1 VRIYGQSPHKRI
13 ASASTTTSDPTRC
26 STPSNRAQTRTISGL
41 ESGKRVETGA
51 QQFAFSD
58 SALGDLEFASTL
70 VEFPIPRLSAGLEC
84 LVAL

>member
-1 VRIYGQSPHKRI
+1 MLN
-13 ASASTTTSDPTRC
+13 
-26 STPSNRAQTRTISGL
+26 PSNRAQTRTISGL

-70 VEFPIPRLSAGLEC
+70 VESISDSTLISRIRVFSY
-84 LVAL
+84 